1 MTTSYESPTRVAIR
15 AIRTMVLRC
24 TQAEMARQLGVT
36 RRAVEY
42 WESGQVRMP
51 LATWRA
57 LTTRCA
63 SSGTVPSPAAFKRAR
78 RLLRLTRAAASA
90 RVGIANRTW
99 DQWEDGERTCPAAKW
114 ALVLH
119 TLNLPP
125 DFTEHY
131 DPLKGASSVYR

>member
-1 MTTSYESPTRVAIR
+1 MPEPLEIR
-15 AIRTMVLRC
+15 AIRRYVLRC
-24 TQAEMARQLGVT
+24 TQAVMARQLGVT
-36 RRAVEY
+36 PRAVEH
-42 WESGQVRMP
+42 WECGTRRMP
-51 LATWRA
+51 IATWRA

-63 SSGTVPSPAAFKRAR
+63 SSGTVPCPAALKRAR

-99 DQWEDGERTCPAAKW
+99 DQWEDGERTCPPAKW

-119 TLNLPP
+119 MLNLPP

-131 DPLKGASSVYR
+131 DPLKGARSVYSP